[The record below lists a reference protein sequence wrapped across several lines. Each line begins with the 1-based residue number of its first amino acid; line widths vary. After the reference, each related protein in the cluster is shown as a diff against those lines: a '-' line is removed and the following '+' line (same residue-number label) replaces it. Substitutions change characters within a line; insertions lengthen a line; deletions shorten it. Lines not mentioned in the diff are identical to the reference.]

1 MAARQPTESQRD
13 ALSRARTGQ
22 SLSNYPAIYQ
32 GFMAKGIQ
40 ESEIE
45 PRVNVFTFAAWKAQG
60 QVVRKGEHGVRVLTY
75 VPIPE
80 KRDTETG
87 RVVRKAGRLPKAST
101 VFHVSQTKESLAR

>member
-1 MAARQPTESQRD
+1 MATATQRD

-32 GFMAKGIQ
+32 GFMAKEIQ

-60 QVVRKGEHGVRVLTY
+60 RVVRKGEHGVRVLTY

-80 KRDTETG
+80 KVDSAGKVT
-87 RVVRKAGRLPKAST
+87 RKAARRPKSST
-101 VFHVSQTKESLAR
+101 VFHVSQTKEL